1 MDEISTPAGMAP
13 LRRLRSLIVGA
24 TLLLFGLLGLVLPV
38 LPGWILIIAGTVVIA
53 GAIPS
58 LRRLISSAVTSSP
71 ARRVVA
77 AAANHPTGRRLM
89 SKAMARPE
97 IRNGLTTSSRWR
109 LLRVLLEKADRSQS
123 SGDGS

>member
-77 AAANHPTGRRLM
+77 AAANQPTGRRLM